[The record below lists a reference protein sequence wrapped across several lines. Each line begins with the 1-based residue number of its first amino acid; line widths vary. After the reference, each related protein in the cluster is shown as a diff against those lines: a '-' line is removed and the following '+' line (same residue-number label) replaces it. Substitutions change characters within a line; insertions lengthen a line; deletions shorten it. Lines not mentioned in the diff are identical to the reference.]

1 MSRPRARVGFSPIRW
16 NGARKIPKRIPLWA
30 MVRIL
35 ARGPLNRAR
44 GRAVLP
50 CRAMTDRTIRVGFVG
65 AGANSRKHHIPKLK
79 AQPGVELAAVA
90 NRSKESGDR
99 IAREFGIARVY
110 ADWREL
116 VRAPDIDA
124 VCIGTWPNTHS
135 EITRAV
141 LEHGKHVLCEARMA
155 MNAAEA
161 RTMLDAARRAPQLVT
176 QLVPAPN
183 TLEVDS
189 TLQAL
194 LAEGYVGDVLAVEIQ
209 ASQGQFVDAEA
220 PLHWRQDAALSGLNV
235 MTMGIWYEALMRWLG
250 PARRGM
256 ALTKIAVPR
265 RKDAAGGWP
274 AVRVPAHVE
283 ILATLG
289 RGASAHLRFSAV
301 TALAPPS
308 EVWIFGTEGTLRV
321 ESDARRVTGGRRGD
335 RALSEIPIPAERRI
349 GWRVEEEFVN
359 AIRGR
364 EKVTRTT
371 FEDGVRYMEFTEAV
385 WKSAQ
390 SGQAADVAEV

>member
-1 MSRPRARVGFSPIRW
+1 
-16 NGARKIPKRIPLWA
+16 
-30 MVRIL
+30 
-35 ARGPLNRAR
+35 
-44 GRAVLP
+44 
-50 CRAMTDRTIRVGFVG
+50 MTDRTIRVGFVG

-116 VRAPDIDA
+116 VRAPNIDA

-209 ASQGQFVDAEA
+209 ANQGQFVDAEA

-250 PARRGM
+250 PARRVM

-265 RKDAAGGWP
+265 RKDGAGAWQD
-274 AVRVPAHVE
+274 VRVPDHVE
-283 ILATLG
+283 ILATLE
-289 RGASAHLRFSAV
+289 RGASAHMRFSTV

-335 RALSEIPIPAERRI
+335 KALSEIRIPAERRI